1 MLLHEINFNID
12 YEELERQQKDKCLV
26 EFIPAEEKFAWT
38 APARLAAQLMS
49 NGKVTAKEICQ
60 ATGLSPEAFNRI
72 KSHEIFQREVDEL
85 IYQREKEISR
95 SGFAQKANRILALND
110 IHERLS
116 QVIQER
122 AQQSD
127 PRSPF
132 FNENYALIPGMSSGL
147 IVTEEKSLGM
157 GSTTTIARVDTG
169 IVKSMIEVQN
179 ALGTETG
186 QKTKNIAVA
195 HTLQKSY
202 GFSQDII

>member
-95 SGFAQKANRILALND
+95 SGFAQKANRILALN
-110 IHERLS
+110 
-116 QVIQER
+116 VIQER